1 MMDLLLLL
9 LMLLLS
15 HPVSGK
21 LRMKCP
27 LSLEN
32 QDGKQPR
39 SFYSPGDHLIGIVL
53 TGSEILHTKLLFNVA
68 PSLQFVFHDSKV
80 YGFLYGLR
88 FIFNIQ
94 MINKNSQLL
103 HNLTLGYNIH
113 NNYLSTFRTSDAL
126 LDILSTGE
134 ANVPNYSCG
143 RKENL
148 LALLDTAK
156 REISIQMS
164 TLGNTYKVPQIK
176 VETASEALSEKSKF
190 PLFYRMNPKEGIQ
203 YPAIVQLLLHFRW
216 TLIGLF
222 ASDTEKG
229 ENFMRIFTPMLVRSG
244 ICVVISQ
251 LISTTGYTT
260 ALSDSL
266 SKWRQVNI
274 FVHFME
280 LDSIWERILPF
291 HLTFMRLPGPIE
303 GKVWILTNFFIY
315 LMKKRRL
322 LKYIHS
328 ILNFGYLGK
337 KRPKDSAFEP
347 LFFVEEKFQDLYFL
361 CSLSKNVF
369 SAKGRRRCNQK
380 APLDT
385 QEKKNRRR
393 FPNNYQSYSLM
404 KTLAQALNAA
414 YSSRLRKRRKE
425 REKTLG
431 SPRLQPWQFHPFLE
445 KNEFWNISERKLY
458 LDQNGEIK
466 ADLSI
471 RASLVFPKEDTRT
484 EALVY
489 FQRQR
494 FIIREGA
501 LPWLKS
507 LNKSLPQSKC
517 VESCHPGFVKRVREG
532 EPVCCYDCVPCP
544 EGTFSTQEDTEK
556 CTKCPDDKYPNV
568 DRVQCIPKVITFLSY
583 EELLG
588 IILVSFALL
597 FFLTTG
603 LVLIIFIK
611 YRETPIVKANNR
623 DLSYILLVS
632 LLLCFLSLSLFIG
645 QPRKAT
651 CLLRQTVFSIIFSV
665 AISSLLA
672 KTIMVVL
679 AFLATKPGNRVKR
692 WLGKSLANSIILS
705 SSAAQI
711 IICSIWLGVSAPFPD
726 SDLHSQPGEIILQCN
741 EGAIVMF
748 YITLSYMGF
757 LAAICFTVA
766 FLARNLPGAF
776 NEAKLITFSMLVFC
790 SVWVTFVPTYLSTKG
805 KSMVAVQVFS
815 ILASSAGL
823 LVCIFIPKCYIILL
837 RPDLNT
843 KEHLTGRT
851 NVKP

>member
-1 MMDLLLLL
+1 MNYGPPASASDAAFVPSSLWEAEDEMPTEFGEPGWETMELLQTRRPSNQY
-9 LMLLLS
+9 S
-15 HPVSGK
+15 HQTSY
-21 LRMKCP
+21 
-27 LSLEN
+27 EF
-32 QDGKQPR
+32 
-39 SFYSPGDHLIGIVL
+39 FYCLI
-53 TGSEILHTKLLFNVA
+53 
-68 PSLQFVFHDSKV
+68 
-80 YGFLYGLR
+80 Y
-88 FIFNIQ
+88 IFNIQ
-94 MINKNSQLL
+94 VVNKNSQFL

-148 LALLDTAK
+148 LALLDAAD

-164 TLGNTYKVPQIK
+164 TLGGTYKVSQISHTI
-176 VETASEALSEKSKF
+176 VSEALSDKRKF
-190 PLFYRMNPKEGIQ
+190 PFFHKMFPKEGFQ
-203 YPAIVQLLLHFRW
+203 YPTIVHLLLHFRW

-222 ASDTEKG
+222 ASDTENG
-229 ENFMRIFTPMLVRSG
+229 ENFMRIFPPVLVRSG

-251 LISTTGYTT
+251 RFSTTGYTT
-260 ALSDSL
+260 ALRDSL
-266 SKWRQVNI
+266 SKWRQVNV

-280 LDSIWERILPF
+280 YESIWERILPF
-291 HLTFMRLPGPIE
+291 HLTFMRLSGPIE
-303 GKVWILTNFFIY
+303 GKVWILTNFAGYKMNKHRF
-315 LMKKRRL
+315 

-328 ILNFGYLGK
+328 IWIFGFLEK

-347 LFFVEEKFQDLYFL
+347 HFFVEDQFQDPYFC

-369 SAKGRRRCNQK
+369 SVKGLRRCTQK
-380 APLDT
+380 APLET
-385 QEKKNRRR
+385 QEKRNRRR
-393 FPNNYQSYSLM
+393 IANYYHHYSIM
-404 KTLAQALNAA
+404 KTLAKALDAA
-414 YSSRLRKRRKE
+414 YSSRSRRRRKE
-425 REKTLG
+425 GEKTLG
-431 SPRLQPWQFHPFLE
+431 SPRLQPWQ
-445 KNEFWNISERKLY
+445 
-458 LDQNGEIK
+458 
-466 ADLSI
+466 
-471 RASLVFPKEDTRT
+471 
-484 EALVY
+484 
-489 FQRQR
+489 
-494 FIIREGA
+494 
-501 LPWLKS
+501 
-507 LNKSLPQSKC
+507 SLPQSKC
-517 VESCHPGFVKRVREG
+517 VESCHPGFVKRAREG

-544 EGTFSTQEDTEK
+544 EGTFSTQEDIKK
-556 CTKCPDDKYPNV
+556 CTKCPDDKYPNEA
-568 DRVQCIPKVITFLSY
+568 RVQCISKVIIFLSY
-583 EELLG
+583 EERLG

-632 LLLCFLSLSLFIG
+632 LLLCFLSSSLFIG

-665 AISSLLA
+665 AVSSLLA
-672 KTIMVVL
+672 KTITVVL

-692 WLGKSLANSIILS
+692 WLGKSLANSIIFS
-705 SSAAQI
+705 CSGVQI
-711 IICSIWLGVSAPFPD
+711 IISSIWLGVSAPFPD

-741 EGAIVMF
+741 EGAVVMF
-748 YITLSYMGF
+748 YLTLSYMGF

-766 FLARNLPGAF
+766 FLARNLPGTF

-823 LVCIFIPKCYIILL
+823 LGCIFIPKCYIILL

-843 KEHLTGRT
+843 KEQLTGRT
-851 NVKP
+851 NVKT